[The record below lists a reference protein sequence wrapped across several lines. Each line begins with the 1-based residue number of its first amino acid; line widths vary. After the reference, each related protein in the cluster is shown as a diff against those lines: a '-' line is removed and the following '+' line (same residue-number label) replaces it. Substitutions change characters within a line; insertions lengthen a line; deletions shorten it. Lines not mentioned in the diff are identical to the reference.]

1 MIHRRKI
8 NIEPEHDALE
18 DDFPRPGGRKKKYSQ
33 VPAVNLPGCIHPEG
47 MQLDNGLWQFSKL
60 FPELQWR
67 LDTPSDGSSE
77 VWQVAEMPEN
87 WCIISYIAELYMN
100 NIHVPYTSQTYIYI
114 YAYTCHMHLCS
125 CVSIKY
131 HLNIGM
137 LLCTLKMTQNKK
149 WFSFLRCVM
158 LHHQSQFVETQR
170 IHILT
175 ILFKTLPPKQQ
186 L

>member
-114 YAYTCHMHLCS
+114 CIHMSHAFMFVCVNQISSEYRNATMYTKNDSEQEVIFLFEMCYAA
-125 CVSIKY
+125 
-131 HLNIGM
+131 
-137 LLCTLKMTQNKK
+137 
-149 WFSFLRCVM
+149 
-158 LHHQSQFVETQR
+158 
-170 IHILT
+170 
-175 ILFKTLPPKQQ
+175 PPKPICRNTTHTYFNYSF
-186 L
+186 